1 MRIPSVSLALGCS
14 ALALAA
20 ILAPAA
26 AYADK
31 ATLEIAV
38 PAELSGSGATVGVL
52 WRDAVLMAIEDVNAK
67 GGIQGHML
75 HATAY
80 DTQTNP
86 SVSRAVIQQALDGHP
101 FAVLGPVYSGSVIVD
116 EALTQAAG
124 VAELVGGE
132 AANLTSQGDPLLFRT
147 SLTQWQTIPPIIDYL
162 VNTVH
167 AKRVGISWVNDDFGK
182 GGHDLFVAEAKKAG
196 VDVVADIPTE
206 VGQVSFAPDLLK
218 LRAANVDAVF
228 LYGHEEENARFL
240 KGFRQMGM
248 KAALVGGSTAGDVQ
262 AIKLAEG
269 AAEGV
274 VTFSGISPSSPV
286 PAVQDFVKRFDAKYH
301 VYPDHNSIKG
311 YMAVWML
318 KAAADKI
325 GGVDPKAVG
334 AALHGMTI
342 RPETEPGIM
351 LPMKVLDNGD
361 VDNGGYL
368 VEVKDGKPQV
378 MKFVPPAS

>member
-1 MRIPSVSLALGCS
+1 M
-14 ALALAA
+14 
-20 ILAPAA
+20 
-26 AYADK
+26 
-31 ATLEIAV
+31 
-38 PAELSGSGATVGVL
+38 
-52 WRDAVLMAIEDVNAK
+52 
-67 GGIQGHML
+67 
-75 HATAY
+75 
-80 DTQTNP
+80 
-86 SVSRAVIQQALDGHP
+86 IQQALDGHP

-286 PAVQDFVKRFDAKYH
+286 AGGAGLRQALRGEVPRLPRPQFDQGLH
-301 VYPDHNSIKG
+301 
-311 YMAVWML
+311 
-318 KAAADKI
+318 
-325 GGVDPKAVG
+325 GGVDVEGGRGQDWRRRSQGRRRRSARHDHHARNG
-334 AALHGMTI
+334 ARNHGADEGA
-342 RPETEPGIM
+342 RQWRRRQRRLPG
-351 LPMKVLDNGD
+351 PR
-361 VDNGGYL
+361 
-368 VEVKDGKPQV
+368 
-378 MKFVPPAS
+378 

>member
-1 MRIPSVSLALGCS
+1 M
-14 ALALAA
+14 
-20 ILAPAA
+20 
-26 AYADK
+26 
-31 ATLEIAV
+31 

-75 HATAY
+75 HATPY

-124 VAELVGGE
+124 VTEIMGGE
-132 AANLTSQGDPLLFRT
+132 ADNLTSRGDPLLFRT
-147 SLTQWQTIPPIIDYL
+147 SLAQWQTIPPIIDYL

-167 AKRVGISWVNDDFGK
+167 AKKRGRLLGERRFRQGRARSVRRRRQEGRRRRR
-182 GGHDLFVAEAKKAG
+182 
-196 VDVVADIPTE
+196 ADIPSE

-248 KAALVGGSTAGDVQ
+248 KAALVGGSTDGGRSDDQTGRRRGRRRRHLLRHLPQLAGAGGAGLRQ
-262 AIKLAEG
+262 ALRRQ
-269 AAEGV
+269 
-274 VTFSGISPSSPV
+274 V
-286 PAVQDFVKRFDAKYH
+286 PHLPRPQLDQGLH
-301 VYPDHNSIKG
+301 
-311 YMAVWML
+311 
-318 KAAADKI
+318 
-325 GGVDPKAVG
+325 GGVDV
-334 AALHGMTI
+334 
-342 RPETEPGIM
+342 E
-351 LPMKVLDNGD
+351 
-361 VDNGGYL
+361 GGGGQ
-368 VEVKDGKPQV
+368 DGRRDPR
-378 MKFVPPAS
+378 ASAPLCTA